1 MTASAEFTQYVRKPA
16 VDATESECSAMD
28 FSLNE
33 EQQAI
38 RDTCREFAEQ
48 EIKPRAE
55 EMDRTGQFPYAL
67 IKHMGELGLLGLP
80 FPEKYGGAGA
90 DFLSYCLAIEEIS
103 RGDVSVGITM
113 EAHTSLGTTPFYL
126 FGSEAQKQR
135 YLPPLASGQQLWAF
149 GLTEPEAGSDSGGTA
164 TRATLRDGSWHING
178 SKAFITN
185 AGTDI
190 TGGVTI
196 TAVTGK
202 LSNGRKE
209 ITNLIVPKGT
219 PGYVIGNLY
228 KKMGWKA
235 SDTRPLSFE
244 DCVIPAEDI
253 LGQPGDGFKQFM
265 QILDAGRVAIAALS
279 VGLAQACLDEALNYA
294 KTRKQFGQP
303 IGKFQAIQFKLADMD
318 TEIELARLMYYK
330 AAWLHMQGKPYTREA
345 SIAKLFASETAR
357 RAADQ
362 AVQIHGGYG
371 FMDEY
376 PVSRYWRS
384 VKVNEIGE
392 GTSEVQR
399 IIIAKHLGC

>member
-1 MTASAEFTQYVRKPA
+1 
-16 VDATESECSAMD
+16 MD
-28 FSLNE
+28 FSLND
-33 EQQAI
+33 EQLAI

-48 EIKPRAE
+48 EIKPLAE
-55 EMDRTGQFPYAL
+55 HMDATGEFPYTL
-67 IKHMGELGLLGLP
+67 IRKMGELGLLGLP
-80 FPEKYGGAGA
+80 FPEEYGGAGA
-90 DFLSYCLAIEEIS
+90 DFLSYCIAIEEIS

-113 EAHTSLGTTPFYL
+113 EAHTSLGATPFYL
-126 FGSEAQKQR
+126 FGSRAQKEQ
-135 YLPPLASGQQLWAF
+135 YLSPLARGERLWSF
-149 GLTEPEAGSDSGGTA
+149 GLTEPEAGSDSGSPR
-164 TRATLRDGSWHING
+164 TRAVLVDGNWHING

-185 AGTDI
+185 AGTDM
-190 TGGVTI
+190 TAGVTI
-196 TAVTGK
+196 TAITGTRPD
-202 LSNGRKE
+202 GRSE
-209 ITNLIVPKGT
+209 ITNIIVPKGT
-219 PGYVIGNLY
+219 PGYTIGQCY

-244 DCVIPAEDI
+244 DCIIPEGSI
-253 LGQPGDGFKQFM
+253 LGRRGDGFKQFM

-294 KTRKQFGQP
+294 RERQQFGKP
-303 IGKFQAIQFKLADMD
+303 ISSFQAIQFKLADMA

-330 AAWLHMQGKPYTREA
+330 AAWLHMQGRSYTREA
-345 SIAKLFASETAR
+345 SMAKLFASETAK

-384 VKVNEIGE
+384 VKINEIGE

-399 IIIAKHLGC
+399 MIIAKQLGC

>member
-1 MTASAEFTQYVRKPA
+1 
-16 VDATESECSAMD
+16 MD
-28 FSLNE
+28 FTLNE
-33 EQQAI
+33 EQLAI

-48 EIKPRAE
+48 EIKPLAE
-55 EMDRTGQFPYAL
+55 EMDRTGKFPYAL
-67 IKHMGELGLLGLP
+67 VRKMGELGLLGLP
-80 FPEKYGGAGA
+80 FPEEYGGAGA
-90 DFLSYCLAIEEIS
+90 DFLSYCIAIEEIS

-113 EAHTSLGTTPFYL
+113 EAHTSLGASPFYL
-126 FGSEAQKQR
+126 FGSKEQKER
-135 YLPPLASGQQLWAF
+135 FLPPLASGEQLWAF
-149 GLTEPEAGSDSGGTA
+149 GLTEPGAGSDSGGTQ
-164 TRATLRDGSWHING
+164 TRATLHDGSWHING

-185 AGTDI
+185 AGTDM

-196 TAVTGK
+196 TAVTGTRPD
-202 LSNGRKE
+202 GRGE
-209 ITNLIVPKGT
+209 ITNIIVPKDT
-219 PGYVIGNLY
+219 PGYIIGNPY

-244 DCVIPAEDI
+244 DCQVPEENM
-253 LGQPGDGFKQFM
+253 LGQRGEGLKQFM
-265 QILDAGRVAIAALS
+265 RILDAGRVAIAALS
-279 VGLAQACLDEALNYA
+279 VGLAQACLDEALSYA
-294 KTRKQFGQP
+294 KERKQFHKP
-303 IGKFQAIQFKLADMD
+303 ISKFQAVQFKLADMD

-345 SIAKLFASETAR
+345 SMAKLFASETAK

-384 VKVNEIGE
+384 VKINEIGE

-399 IIIAKHLGC
+399 ILIAKLLGC

>member
-1 MTASAEFTQYVRKPA
+1 
-16 VDATESECSAMD
+16 MD
-28 FSLNE
+28 FTLND
-33 EQQAI
+33 EQTAI

-55 EMDRTGQFPYAL
+55 EMDATGRFPYDL
-67 IKHMGELGLLGLP
+67 VRKMGQLGLLGLP
-80 FPEKYGGAGA
+80 FPEEYGGAGA
-90 DFLSYCLAIEEIS
+90 DFLSYCIAIEEIS

-113 EAHTSLGTTPFYL
+113 EAHTSLGATPFYL
-126 FGSEAQKQR
+126 YGSEEQKQH
-135 YLPPLASGQQLWAF
+135 YLVPLASGEQLWAF
-149 GLTEPEAGSDSGGTA
+149 GLTEPEAGSDSGGTR
-164 TRATLRDGSWHING
+164 TRAVLESDGQWHING

-185 AGTDI
+185 AGTDM

-196 TAVTGK
+196 TAVTGQRPD
-202 LSNGRKE
+202 GRKE

-219 PGYVIGNLY
+219 PGYEIGNAY

-244 DCVIPAEDI
+244 DCVVPEGNT
-253 LGQPGDGFKQFM
+253 LGKRGDGFKQFM
-265 QILDAGRVAIAALS
+265 HILDGGRVAIAALS
-279 VGLAQACLDEALNYA
+279 VGLAQACLDEALAYA
-294 KTRKQFGQP
+294 KERKQFGKS
-303 IGKFQAIQFKLADMD
+303 IGTFQAIQFKLADMA

-330 AAWLHMQGKPYTREA
+330 AAWLHMQGKAFRREA
-345 SIAKLFASETAR
+345 SMAKLFASEAAK

-384 VKVNEIGE
+384 VKINEIGE

-399 IIIAKHLGC
+399 ILIAKELGCR

>member
-1 MTASAEFTQYVRKPA
+1 
-16 VDATESECSAMD
+16 MD

-33 EQQAI
+33 EQAAI
-38 RDTCREFAEQ
+38 RETCRDFAEQ

-55 EMDRTGQFPYAL
+55 EMDRTGEFPYD
-67 IKHMGELGLLGLP
+67 IVRKMGELGLLGLP
-80 FPEKYGGAGA
+80 FPEEYGGAGA
-90 DFLSYCLAIEEIS
+90 DFLSYCIAIEEIS

-113 EAHTSLGTTPFYL
+113 EAHTSLGASPFYL
-126 FGSEAQKQR
+126 YGSKQQKEQ
-135 YLPPLASGQQLWAF
+135 YLVPLARGEKLWAF
-149 GLTEPEAGSDSGGTA
+149 GLTEPGAGSDSGGTQ
-164 TRATLRDGSWHING
+164 TRAVLRDGDWHING

-185 AGTDI
+185 AGTDM

-196 TAVTGK
+196 TAVTGRRPDK
-202 LSNGRKE
+202 RNE
-209 ITNLIVPKGT
+209 ITNIIVPRET
-219 PGYVIGNLY
+219 PGYFIGNAY

-235 SDTRPLSFE
+235 SDTRPLTFD
-244 DCVIPAEDI
+244 DCVVPEGDI
-253 LGQPGDGFKQFM
+253 LGKRGDGFKQFM

-279 VGLAQACLDEALNYA
+279 VGLAQACLDEALAYA
-294 KTRKQFGQP
+294 RERKQFGQP
-303 IGKFQAIQFKLADMD
+303 ISKFQAIQFKLADMD

-330 AAWLHMQGKPYTREA
+330 AAWLHTQGKPYTREA
-345 SIAKLFASETAR
+345 SIAKLFASETAK

-384 VKVNEIGE
+384 VKINEIGE

-399 IIIAKHLGC
+399 MLIAKLLGC